1 MQHKSKK
8 NAVVLL
14 LAIISLVASMFL
26 LSACDQS
33 TDKSESYFDTS
44 GIASTKCEYDSVNNT
59 TKVVWASTLTNGT
72 IYNIKGFSVTFK
84 LYNNSILVGTQTYHY
99 STSIKHGKDYM
110 GAFNFICENE
120 VNSIEYISWSADYD
134 SFWGTYKIWFIAT
147 LVIVLVA
154 SLIYIIFMIIEDFD
168 LSDTVDFLRDH
179 GWLFAVLIAPLAGAI
194 WGLVESYWV
203 PVLIV
208 LGGLVALVLIILL
221 AHLIQYIIEVL
232 IEKIEM
238 CGGPKQYECDDNSNE
253 DVFDPDFEY
262 VEDYVSD
269 KDMLMLFRVEQLK
282 EYCREN
288 HIRGYSGLNK
298 ASLVDLIFTTSE
310 DMGDGEKD
318 SKPTSSK
325 KPTQI
330 SFDDI
335 AGLEDAKR
343 AFREKVINAFEHKEL
358 YEKYGKKVGGG
369 ILLYGLPGTGKTM
382 FAEAASNETESL
394 FLDIKCSD
402 IKSKWYGESE
412 SKVKSIFEKAR
423 KAKRAII
430 FFDEFEAIGAKRT
443 EDCTSGN
450 NDLVPQILVE
460 MQGYGSNSATST
472 VLVIAATNKPWAID
486 SAFLRPGRFD
496 EKIYI
501 PLPDFE
507 ARKKMFEIKLHS
519 IPQKG
524 LDYDYLAQITDG
536 FNGADIGAF
545 CDKLKMI
552 VINRSIE
559 TNEEY
564 PIEMSDV
571 EVVKDII
578 KSSVSQD
585 DVELLLE
592 FKQQYG

>member
-1 MQHKSKK
+1 M
-8 NAVVLL
+8 
-14 LAIISLVASMFL
+14 
-26 LSACDQS
+26 
-33 TDKSESYFDTS
+33 
-44 GIASTKCEYDSVNNT
+44 
-59 TKVVWASTLTNGT
+59 
-72 IYNIKGFSVTFK
+72 
-84 LYNNSILVGTQTYHY
+84 
-99 STSIKHGKDYM
+99 
-110 GAFNFICENE
+110 
-120 VNSIEYISWSADYD
+120 
-134 SFWGTYKIWFIAT
+134 
-147 LVIVLVA
+147 
-154 SLIYIIFMIIEDFD
+154 
-168 LSDTVDFLRDH
+168 
-179 GWLFAVLIAPLAGAI
+179 
-194 WGLVESYWV
+194 
-203 PVLIV
+203 
-208 LGGLVALVLIILL
+208 
-221 AHLIQYIIEVL
+221 
-232 IEKIEM
+232 
-238 CGGPKQYECDDNSNE
+238 
-253 DVFDPDFEY
+253 
-262 VEDYVSD
+262 
-269 KDMLMLFRVEQLK
+269 
-282 EYCREN
+282 
-288 HIRGYSGLNK
+288 
-298 ASLVDLIFTTSE
+298 
-310 DMGDGEKD
+310 
-318 SKPTSSK
+318 
-325 KPTQI
+325 
-330 SFDDI
+330 
-335 AGLEDAKR
+335 EDAKR
-343 AFREKVINAFEHKEL
+343 AFREKVTNAFEHKEL

-412 SKVKSIFEKAR
+412 LKVKSIFEKAR

-486 SAFLRPGRFD
+486 SAFLRPGRFY

-524 LDYDYLAQITDG
+524 LDYDYLARITEG

-545 CDKLKMI
+545 CEKLKMI
-552 VINRSIE
+552 VINKSID

-571 EVVKDII
+571 EVVKDMI
-578 KSSVSQD
+578 KSSVSQE